1 MQPDS
6 HNAPKKSGAWFVVLG
21 LVLISLFLLAA
32 LTLRG
37 GAEATIDPEEIER
50 DAFRTKTYEE
60 VTAEESQKLTTYGW
74 VDQAAGTV
82 RIPIDVAMKRV
93 LSDLNSKKP
102 APAYPV
108 VDNAGNPIPPSTL
121 PVPADAPPLTPADP
135 DALPDA
141 SSSGAETANVL
152 SAPVEDSAPKSAK
165 NKKTPKAQ

>member
-32 LTLRG
+32 LSLRG

-60 VTAEESQKLTTYGW
+60 VTAEETQKLTTYGW
-74 VDQAAGTV
+74 VDQAAGSV
-82 RIPIDVAMKRV
+82 RIPIDRAMELV
-93 LSDLNSKKP
+93 LAPLNSKKP

-108 VDNAGNPIPPSTL
+108 LDNTGQPVPPSVL
-121 PVPADAPPLTPADP
+121 PVPSSPASGDP
-135 DALPDA
+135 DALPAESA
-141 SSSGAETANVL
+141 SGETASNVL
-152 SAPVEDSAPKSAK
+152 AAPVESPAPKPAK

>member
-1 MQPDS
+1 MQPAS

-32 LTLRG
+32 LSLRG

-60 VTAEESQKLTTYGW
+60 VTAEETQKLTTYGW
-74 VDQAAGTV
+74 VDQASGSV

-93 LSDLNSKKP
+93 LADLNSKKP

-108 VDNAGNPIPPSTL
+108 VDNAGNPVPPSTL
-121 PVPADAPPLTPADP
+121 PVPADAAPADP
-135 DALPDA
+135 EALPDA
-141 SSSGAETANVL
+141 SSSGAETSNVL
-152 SAPVEDSAPKSAK
+152 SAPVEDNASKSAK

>member
-21 LVLISLFLLAA
+21 FVLISLFLVAA

-50 DAFRTKTYEE
+50 DAYRTKTYAE
-60 VTAEESQKLTTYGW
+60 VTAEEAQKLTTYGW
-74 VDQAAGTV
+74 VDQASGSV
-82 RIPIDVAMKRV
+82 RIPIDKAMK
-93 LSDLNSKKP
+93 LILADLNDKKP

-108 VDNAGNPIPPSTL
+108 VDNAGDPIPPSIL
-121 PVPADAPPLTPADP
+121 PVPAPASPADP

-141 SSSGAETANVL
+141 SSSGAEASNVL
-152 SAPVEDSAPKSAK
+152 VAPVEDSASKSAK